1 MEMKFPVIK
10 NLQGKRRKE
19 YMKGGH
25 FVWYVEIHVYT
36 LYMDIGVCTSFKL
49 WKYFVPLKCLFLDDA
64 FMVVITSGGHWFKFD
79 VLEQEESIFRKFLFR
94 AFK

>member
-1 MEMKFPVIK
+1 MVFILDLDYKAIYIFFFLISFVFTMLSVMEMKFPVIK

-49 WKYFVPLKCLFLDDA
+49 
-64 FMVVITSGGHWFKFD
+64 
-79 VLEQEESIFRKFLFR
+79 
-94 AFK
+94 